1 MMVILGN
8 DNSSLQGIFVEGG
21 LVTEIFSVSQAAVTQ
36 GTRAWDIHSPR
47 VTRAIDH
54 YAGPLDLDVDAIVM
68 TPQIQARMSTVANSN
83 PGYNTGAITNV
94 RRVVTNGLV
103 FYALDAANAP
113 NQTNVNN
120 YFTLEFH
127 IPDIVDNATVGG
139 DIFPADRCTWTQE
152 IGPDGR
158 GYAITNA
165 AFWSGDGSSQIIQNP
180 KLGYIGKS
188 GRFVEIAN

>member
-36 GTRAWDIHSPR
+36 GTRAWDIHNPR

-54 YAGPLDLDVDAIVM
+54 FAGALDLDTDAIVM

-83 PGYNTGAITNV
+83 PTYNTGAISGV

-113 NQTNVNN
+113 NQTNVND

-127 IPDIVDNATVGG
+127 IPDVVDNATEGG

-152 IGPDGR
+152 ANPDG

-165 AFWSGDGSSQIIQNP
+165 AFWAGDGSSQIIQNP

-188 GRFVEIAN
+188 GRFVEIAK